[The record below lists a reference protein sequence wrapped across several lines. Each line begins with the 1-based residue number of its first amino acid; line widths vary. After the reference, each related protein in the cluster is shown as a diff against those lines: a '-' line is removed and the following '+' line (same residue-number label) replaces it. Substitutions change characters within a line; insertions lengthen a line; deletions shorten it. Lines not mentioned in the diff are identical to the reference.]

1 MKKINDL
8 IFYQGWIS
16 ESREITPGLKYQFV
30 QKNNGVLQLNLV
42 IDDNVTK
49 DLINKNFNEIKE
61 VRSKLIDFRGNN
73 YLLFENSL
81 TYLMLEIKNKY
92 MKRPYKTIQFDL
104 NFNLLM
110 YCFMLLDGTRSDEV
124 HEINK
129 KAVDYY
135 LRSTL
140 GYFNFTLEETEG
152 YIEEFKDSLNETRYP
167 PWGLSNGLIEISNVR
182 EKLKYQQKLDYNL
195 EVPNT
200 GSYYFNQLHNMLLIY
215 GYFHKTIDFLQ
226 SNYPKDWAFYKNR
239 SNDRL
244 IELINF
250 SPRLVS

>member
-8 IFYQGWIS
+8 TFYQGWIS
-16 ESREITPGLKYQFV
+16 ESGDITPDLKYQFV
-30 QKNNGVLQLNLV
+30 QKNDGILQLNLV
-42 IDDNVTK
+42 IDDHVSI
-49 DLINKNFNEIKE
+49 DLLINNFKKIKE
-61 VRSKLIDFRGNN
+61 VRKKLIDFRGNN

-81 TYLMLEIKNKY
+81 TYQLLEIKNKY
-92 MKRPYKTIQFDL
+92 SKRPYKTIQFDL

-110 YCFMLLDGTRSDEV
+110 YIFMLFDETRSDEV
-124 HEINK
+124 HETNK

-140 GYFNFTLEETEG
+140 NYFNFTPEETEG
-152 YIEEFKDSLNETRYP
+152 YLEEFKESLNDKRHP

-182 EKLKYQQKLDYNL
+182 EKLKYQQKLIYNF

-200 GSYYFNQLHNMLLIY
+200 GSYYFNQLHNMLLIS
-215 GYFHKTIDFLQ
+215 GYFHKTINFLQ

-244 IELINF
+244 IDLINF
-250 SPRLVS
+250 SPKLVS